1 MTNIELAKQT
11 IQEEYNK
18 ALTEYEKLEDKIGYK
33 AIKLSGKMQGLS
45 YALGVLDAFDD
56 TQR

>member
-1 MTNIELAKQT
+1 MDNLKLAKEAVQK
-11 IQEEYNK
+11 EYNETLAK
-18 ALTEYEKLEDKIGYK
+18 YEKLDDKIGYK
-33 AIKLSGKMQGLS
+33 AIKLSGKLQGLS